1 MIRRIACVIVLALVW
16 IFVLGWAAGLSWNTP
31 LQPARSKTLA
41 GDAFRVVL
49 GAGVQDKGAL
59 RVGAVGDDGNAL
71 QSVALDGIRAADY
84 PILRYRF
91 EGFPRTLELSLVFRR
106 ADAPQD
112 VHSITI
118 PWPGAGA
125 RTVDLRKLPEWRG
138 EIVELGFV
146 EYATAQLVPPS
157 VAFKPFRFDR
167 AELASPSWRGGLAA
181 LYTSWFAYVP
191 WALQSISALVPD
203 RATFG
208 TASPVPALVAG
219 ILLSVFALALFLR
232 WPWRRTLRAAGI
244 AAALLWIV
252 LDARWLCDFNARHTL
267 TEHLYAGKNWDERLQ
282 LLPDQDLAFMAAQV
296 GNWLDSQPP
305 RQRLLVAADSDYAFL
320 RLIYLLLPH
329 DVALLQLAGDAPLPP
344 GSLILLYASTQW
356 RFDAARGAI
365 VGGARDYPAS
375 PVFESGLAHVYRL
388 RSGKP

>member
-1 MIRRIACVIVLALVW
+1 MMRRLGCAVALALAWMV
-16 IFVLGWAAGLSWNTP
+16 VLGWAAGLSWNTP
-31 LQPARSKTLA
+31 LRPARTKSLT

-49 GAGVQDKGAL
+49 GAGVQDEGAL

-71 QSVALDGIRAADY
+71 QSIELDGIRAADY

-91 EGFPRTLELSLVFRR
+91 EDFPRTLELSLVFRR
-106 ADAPQD
+106 ADAPRD

-125 RTVDLRKLPEWRG
+125 QTVDLRKLPEWRG
-138 EIVELGFV
+138 DIVELGFV

-157 VAFKPFRFDR
+157 AAFAPFRFDR
-167 AELASPSWRGGLAA
+167 AELAAPSWSGGFAA

-208 TASPVPALVAG
+208 TASPVPVLVPG
-219 ILLSVFALALFLR
+219 MLLSVLVLALLLR
-232 WPWRRTLRAAGI
+232 WPRWRAAR
-244 AAALLWIV
+244 ALAVAALLFWIA
-252 LDARWLCDFNARHTL
+252 LDARWMRDLGARHAL
-267 TEHLYAGKNWDERLQ
+267 TEHLYAGKNWDERLH

-296 GNWLDSQPP
+296 GGWMDSQPP
-305 RQRLLVAADSDYAFL
+305 GQRLLVAADSNYALL

-329 DVALLQLAGDAPLPP
+329 DVALLQLAGNAPLPAD
-344 GSLILLYASTQW
+344 SLILLYASSQW
-356 RFDAARGAI
+356 RYDDARGAI
-365 VGGARDYPAS
+365 LGDGRVLPAE

-388 RSGKP
+388 RGGAP

>member
-1 MIRRIACVIVLALVW
+1 MMRRLGCAVALALAWMV
-16 IFVLGWAAGLSWNTP
+16 VLGWAAGLSWNTP
-31 LQPARSKTLA
+31 LRPPRTRTLA

-49 GAGVQDKGAL
+49 GAGVQDEGAL

-71 QSVALDGIRAADY
+71 QSIALDGIRAADY
-84 PILRYRF
+84 PILSYRF
-91 EGFPRTLELSLVFRR
+91 EAFPRTLELSLVFRR
-106 ADAPQD
+106 ADSPQD

-118 PWPGAGA
+118 PWPGAGW
-125 RTVDLRKLPEWRG
+125 RTVDLRRLPEWRG
-138 EIVELGFV
+138 DIVELGFV

-157 VAFKPFRFDR
+157 VAFAPFRFDR
-167 AELASPSWRGGLAA
+167 AELAAPSWRGGFAA
-181 LYTSWFAYVP
+181 LHTSWFAYLP
-191 WALQSISALVPD
+191 WALQSVSALVPD

-219 ILLSVFALALFLR
+219 MLLSVFVLAVLLR

-244 AAALLWIV
+244 AALLAWIV
-252 LDARWLCDFNARHTL
+252 LDARWLRDFNARHAL
-267 TEHLYAGKNWDERLQ
+267 TEHLYAGKSWDERLH

-305 RQRLLVAADSDYAFL
+305 GQRLLVAADSNYAFL

-329 DVALLQLAGDAPLPP
+329 DVALLQSAGAASLPP
-344 GSLILLYASTQW
+344 DSLILLYASTHW
-356 RFDAARGAI
+356 RYDEARGAI
-365 VGGARDYPAS
+365 VGGARDYPAD

-388 RSGKP
+388 RSATP

>member
-1 MIRRIACVIVLALVW
+1 MIRRVACAVALALVW
-16 IFVLGWAAGLSWNTP
+16 IVVLGWAAGLSWHTP

-41 GDAFRVVL
+41 GENFRVVL
-49 GAGVQDKGAL
+49 GAGVQDEGSL

-71 QSVALDGIRAADY
+71 QSFAMDGIRAADY

-91 EGFPRTLELSLVFRR
+91 EDFPRTLELSLVFRR

-112 VHSITI
+112 VHGITI
-118 PWPGAGA
+118 PWPGAGWH
-125 RTVDLRKLPEWRG
+125 TVDLRRLSEWHG
-138 EIVELGFV
+138 EIIELGFA

-191 WALQSISALVPD
+191 WALHSISALVPD

-208 TASPVPALVAG
+208 TASPVPVLVVG
-219 ILLSVFALALFLR
+219 MLLSVFVLAALLR
-232 WPWRRTLRAAGI
+232 WPWRRTLQGAGV
-244 AAALLWIV
+244 AALLLWLALDV
-252 LDARWLCDFNARHTL
+252 RWLRDFDARHGL
-267 TEHLYAGKNWDERLQ
+267 TERLYAGKTWDERLH
-282 LLPDQDLAFMAAQV
+282 LLPDQDLAFMAAQI
-296 GNWLDSQPP
+296 GAWLDSQPP
-305 RQRLLVAADSDYAFL
+305 GQRLLVAADSNYAFL

-329 DVALLQLAGDAPLPP
+329 NAALLQLVGAAPLPP
-344 GSLILLYASTQW
+344 DSLVLLYASTQW
-356 RFDAARGAI
+356 RYDPARGAI
-365 VGGARDYPAS
+365 VGGARDYPAD

-388 RSGKP
+388 RSETP